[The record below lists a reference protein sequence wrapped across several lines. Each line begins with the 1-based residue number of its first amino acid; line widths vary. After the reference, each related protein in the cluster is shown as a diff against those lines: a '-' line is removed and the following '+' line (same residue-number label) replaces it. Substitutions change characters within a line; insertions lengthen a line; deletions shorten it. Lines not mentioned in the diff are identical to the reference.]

1 MECSVSQQLPEHLP
15 EHVMPRL
22 HSLDSINA
30 LMWPMSRRVSSA
42 GSRASSH
49 LHLYVDNGGEPSLHP
64 RLRSTASINALV
76 WPASRP
82 DSSRSSSSQATAVE
96 EATEVVSTRGQE
108 LSAANAKHQR
118 SFSQDYYRQW
128 FPWSAA
134 PAGHDDTRAA
144 VASNTSS
151 GSGVLVKQGTQELVA
166 SAKHQQVFPGD
177 YYRHWFTWSDA
188 VPASSLSSQATA
200 VEEAAEVV
208 PLHSTAAAEH
218 QKQEAELVEHGAGS
232 GVATATSNSSSRPDA
247 LVEQRAQELSVT
259 DANPQQVYSKDYY
272 DGWFTWSN
280 PKVTGS
286 SSRPDALVSKPLP
299 SAASIDELLWP
310 GDIPIAQ
317 HAALHAEHAGFKS
330 TATTAGQPSM
340 QPPTLSSPA
349 GVGVRSSATFRAQ
362 KRQSLLDRAAAKRA
376 LAALLAAGQ
385 ASQIRGWSPRQ
396 RAPSPAP
403 AVEEEPPAPVR
414 AAAADLPS
422 VEDIEALVPLEEAR

>member
-1 MECSVSQQLPEHLP
+1 M
-15 EHVMPRL
+15 
-22 HSLDSINA
+22 
-30 LMWPMSRRVSSA
+30 
-42 GSRASSH
+42 
-49 LHLYVDNGGEPSLHP
+49 
-64 RLRSTASINALV
+64 
-76 WPASRP
+76 
-82 DSSRSSSSQATAVE
+82 E
-96 EATEVVSTRGQE
+96 EAAEVVSTGGQE

-144 VASNTSS
+144 VASNISS
-151 GSGVLVKQGTQELVA
+151 GLGAFVKQGTQELIAA
-166 SAKHQQVFPGD
+166 SAKHQQVFPED
-177 YYRHWFTWSDA
+177 YYRQWFTWSDA
-188 VPASSLSSQATA
+188 VPASSSSHATA
-200 VEEAAEVV
+200 MEEAAEVV
-208 PLHSTAAAEH
+208 PLHATAAAEH
-218 QKQEAELVEHGAGS
+218 EKQAAAPVEHSGAGS

-259 DANPQQVYSKDYY
+259 DATPKQVFSKDYY
-272 DGWFTWSN
+272 DRWFTWSN
-280 PKVTGS
+280 PVATGSS

-310 GDIPIAQ
+310 GDAPMRQ
-317 HAALHAEHAGFKS
+317 YAALHAEHAGFKS
-330 TATTAGQPSM
+330 AAITADPPSM
-340 QPPTLSSPA
+340 QPLTLSTPA

-403 AVEEEPPAPVR
+403 AVEEEPAAPVR

-422 VEDIEALVPLEEAR
+422 VEDIEALVPVEEER